1 MLNDHVTSFALINTT
16 TIKYITTILG
26 HLWGTSSSHQES
38 LSRATT
44 PNMILHPDCSRRQIA
59 SKADGS
65 TVDLGNVPITLDE
78 LDIDLYPV
86 SGSHTEG

>member
-1 MLNDHVTSFALINTT
+1 M
-16 TIKYITTILG
+16 
-26 HLWGTSSSHQES
+26 
-38 LSRATT
+38 SRAIT
-44 PNMILHPDCSRRQIA
+44 PNMMLHPDCSRRQIA

-86 SGSHTEG
+86 SGSHTEGQYARALKLVN